1 MQIDSFP
8 WFLFD
13 LMFFIVPIFF
23 CLVFVLMA
31 RAFCK
36 FGSSTKTMMEGFTV
50 RPPPHVIPD
59 EYQSGSHSDGSDI
72 RTVRLPNYCPKCGAA
87 LTHEDIDW
95 VGPMEARCNY
105 CGGTVKA
112 TFEKI

>member
-1 MQIDSFP
+1 MQIGFDFP

-13 LMFFIVPIFF
+13 FMFIIIPVFICIAF
-23 CLVFVLMA
+23 A
-31 RAFCK
+31 IIAKAFCK
-36 FGSSTKTMMEGFTV
+36 FGSTTKTMMEGFTV
-50 RPPPHVIPD
+50 RPPSHVIPED
-59 EYQSGSHSDGSDI
+59 SRSDGSDI

-105 CGGTVKA
+105 CGA
-112 TFEKI
+112 TIRASFEKL